1 MVSSGATPQVEHL
14 DLSDDDTEA
23 LFASPSRPE
32 TKPRAKSIKTEDKEV
47 TGQQS
52 RTSESVESDSEE
64 AREAALRKELAG
76 IRNINQVIEGV
87 VDSLERARG
96 NMDTVSR
103 TVNDASTLLN
113 TWTRILSQTEHN
125 QRLILD
131 PSWHG
136 ATQDLADTEN
146 ESLLKQQ
153 EKERSELEEL
163 QRREARARK
172 AEEEEKRRLESAGT
186 KAVQRL
192 QSGPAVRELLELG
205 VVSAEEPEVAQEE
218 HEKSGGIRCSLA
230 LNTKDPT
237 FATTVRWIEAVTKL
251 HSARDILGRL
261 PRLLPKLIIAHGFQ
275 VRTLYN
281 RLVYRVI

>member
-1 MVSSGATPQVEHL
+1 MGSSGATPKVEHL

-32 TKPRAKSIKTEDKEV
+32 TKPRPKATKSDVKEV
-47 TGQQS
+47 TVQPS
-52 RTSESVESDSEE
+52 RSRPEDTETGSKE

-87 VDSLERARG
+87 VDSLEHARG

-136 ATQDLADTEN
+136 ATQDMADMEN

-153 EKERSELEEL
+153 EKERREIEEA

-172 AEEEEKRRLESAGT
+172 AEEDDRKRLENT
-186 KAVQRL
+186 
-192 QSGPAVRELLELG
+192 GP
-205 VVSAEEPEVAQEE
+205 
-218 HEKSGGIRCSLA
+218 KSSRGARGRGRGSSRGGIPGQSTSQRGSM
-230 LNTKDPT
+230 TP
-237 FATTVRWIEAVTKL
+237 
-251 HSARDILGRL
+251 ARSSGSRVARAGSGIGRG
-261 PRLLPKLIIAHGFQ
+261 PRG
-275 VRTLYN
+275 RSRGT
-281 RLVYRVI
+281 